1 MRSRLL
7 LTEKGIEV
15 VAVFTCPARRISKT
29 FNFLI
34 DTGSMAS
41 YLGWEDALKA
51 GIDADKLPGSPRPV
65 FGFGGAADVKHL
77 PDPCFLH
84 VRYEE
89 GGMETVELPQGIMV
103 YRPSRR
109 KTARWQSGP
118 SFSILGRDFLRNSGW
133 RLVVNLAQEEAF
145 FEKTRSQPPG

>member
-15 VAVFTCPARRISKT
+15 VALFTCPARRISQT

-34 DTGSMAS
+34 DTGSTAS

-51 GIDADKLPGSPRPV
+51 GIDVDKLPGSAKPT
-65 FGFGGAADVKHL
+65 FGFGGAADVKQL
-77 PDPCFLH
+77 PEPCFLH
-84 VRYEE
+84 VRYGEA
-89 GGMETVELPQGIMV
+89 GMETVELPQGIMV

-118 SFSILGRDFLRNSGW
+118 SVSIVGRDFLRNSGW
-133 RLVVNLAQEEAF
+133 KLVVDLAEQEAF
-145 FEKTRSQPPG
+145 FEKA